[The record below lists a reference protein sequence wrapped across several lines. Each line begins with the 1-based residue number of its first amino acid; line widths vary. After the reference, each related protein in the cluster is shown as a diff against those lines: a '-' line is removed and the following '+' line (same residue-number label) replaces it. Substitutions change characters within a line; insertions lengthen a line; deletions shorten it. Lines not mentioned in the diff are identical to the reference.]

1 MDHIQKGPDGLRRA
15 DVPLFGLRI
24 LHFTSGSA
32 RSPAEKQEE
41 AEYTEKH
48 PGRLESRHGKPR
60 DFHFRTRR
68 HLFRIHRSRDSDSD
82 HHLCK
87 VHTGLH
93 PDGIECAASRAALG
107 MGIGCYLAGLLS
119 GNKIE
124 LGLVPFG
131 GLGIALF
138 LPLAGYFPGSAVPVI
153 ERFGLVLHLWALL
166 YLLLAGIAGGLF
178 IVPFR
183 AYFQQRVSPQSRGAA
198 LAFSNV
204 LTFGGVL
211 ISSAVVFL
219 LIAGAATNV
228 PGLPAWVDAL
238 VRHMPSFAPP
248 TLFLALSLMT
258 LVFLFAI
265 MRLMPD
271 FLVRSFIFLLTHTLY
286 RLKVT
291 GEERIPDHGP
301 ALLVSNH
308 ASFVDGFMISACTS
322 RRIRFLMHEDYYQ
335 IPLLN
340 PFARFAGFIEVPRLN
355 RIKSM
360 SNMIGNVKDALRQ
373 GDIVCVFPE
382 GKITRNGIMDEFRGG
397 FKAMLP
403 DDVHVPVIPVR
414 IGMIWGSIF
423 SYYYGRL
430 KLRFPKELPH
440 PVTISFGKPVPHGIT
455 AYELRQTISELAAD
469 TDMTPPVPRNAPC
482 TIRSPDMRS

>member
-1 MDHIQKGPDGLRRA
+1 
-15 DVPLFGLRI
+15 
-24 LHFTSGSA
+24 
-32 RSPAEKQEE
+32 
-41 AEYTEKH
+41 
-48 PGRLESRHGKPR
+48 
-60 DFHFRTRR
+60 
-68 HLFRIHRSRDSDSD
+68 
-82 HHLCK
+82 
-87 VHTGLH
+87 
-93 PDGIECAASRAALG
+93 
-107 MGIGCYLAGLLS
+107 
-119 GNKIE
+119 
-124 LGLVPFG
+124 
-131 GLGIALF
+131 
-138 LPLAGYFPGSAVPVI
+138 
-153 ERFGLVLHLWALL
+153 
-166 YLLLAGIAGGLF
+166 
-178 IVPFR
+178 
-183 AYFQQRVSPQSRGAA
+183 
-198 LAFSNV
+198 
-204 LTFGGVL
+204 
-211 ISSAVVFL
+211 
-219 LIAGAATNV
+219 
-228 PGLPAWVDAL
+228 
-238 VRHMPSFAPP
+238 
-248 TLFLALSLMT
+248 
-258 LVFLFAI
+258 

-469 TDMTPPVPRNAPC
+469 TDMTPRPSERPPALSDRQTCEADPVPRSRLRLRRERNDRVPVLCAFGNSQPQNPRTC
-482 TIRSPDMRS
+482 RARLRICRRDDAELHRGGNRNRRSHDGGQGSRDDEFHCIARRSAQRH